1 MLGLGYVQVQLNQ
14 AAAAAQTLEKAL
26 QMNTASERG
35 HLLLANAYAQLHEY
49 PKAQEHAQRAAAF
62 NSEYTSS
69 ARTLLAQI
77 LAAEGNRE
85 GAKLELEGVL
95 REFPKS
101 PAASVARESLA
112 SLDKTTTA
120 GTTEVAGVPRRDGR

>member
-1 MLGLGYVQVQLNQ
+1 
-14 AAAAAQTLEKAL
+14 
-26 QMNTASERG
+26 MNTASERG

-95 REFPKS
+95 REFPKAPS
-101 PAASVARESLA
+101 ASVAPESLA
-112 SLDKTTTA
+112 SLEKTTTA
-120 GTTEVAGVPRRDGR
+120 RTTEVADLTTHAHDHH